1 MAVYNWW
8 RCVCKDNDTCNLVKI
23 RGAEQVFVVHLQE
36 ECVNKN
42 WGCI

>member
-1 MAVYNWW
+1 MVGGVQLSKNWGS
-8 RCVCKDNDTCNLVKI
+8 I
-23 RGAEQVFVVHLQE
+23 IGFVVHLQE